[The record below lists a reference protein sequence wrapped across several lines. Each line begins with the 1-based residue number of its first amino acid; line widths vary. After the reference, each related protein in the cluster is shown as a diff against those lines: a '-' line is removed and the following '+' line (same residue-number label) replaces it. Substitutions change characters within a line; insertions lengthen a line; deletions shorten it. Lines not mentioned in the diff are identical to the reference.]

1 MAKSFFERLT
11 GSIRINEDEADPPA
25 GSRPTLEPKPRRKAK
40 EPEERSRVIHP
51 VVTEES
57 RAEAAPAEAEAV
69 EEGQLTVDIY
79 DDGNAIVIQSSVA
92 GVKPDDIDISL
103 QEETLTIRGT
113 RQRSREVHESNFYYK
128 ELYWGTFSRSI
139 ILPEEVDFTKADA
152 NIKNGLLTIRLPKK
166 DRSEK
171 KIKIKME

>member
-11 GSIRINEDEADPPA
+11 GSIRINEDDIEAKAPA
-25 GSRPTLEPKPRRKAK
+25 PVEPKPKRRAK
-40 EPEERSRVIHP
+40 EAEDQPRSIPISAEEGNAGAK
-51 VVTEES
+51 ED
-57 RAEAAPAEAEAV
+57 AEPV

-79 DDGNAIVIQSSVA
+79 DDGPSIVIQSSVS
-92 GVKPDDIDISL
+92 GVKPEDIDISL

-113 RQRSREVHESNFYYK
+113 RHRIKEVDEANFYYK

-139 ILPEEVDFTKADA
+139 ILPEEVDFSKAEA
-152 NIKNGLLTIRLPKK
+152 HIKNGLLTIKLPKK